1 MDSSASHPVPAGDRL
16 ARVFEWGSASDR
28 LWDPDEFRAIVE
40 HLLRSPVQFD
50 LAGLDP
56 RVTGKVVRLSEA
68 EGLTLKSFH
77 ELLTHEHPPFE
88 LLELTKEW
96 AKTNRNSSES
106 ALPPEVAS
114 FLYFAC
120 IAAALGR
127 LGRRITSLNDAQL
140 RAGFGW
146 AGAQSWVGTELTEL
160 FSLAQ
165 SKLPPE
171 ASADVSPSKPV

>member
-1 MDSSASHPVPAGDRL
+1 M

-56 RVTGKVVRLSEA
+56 RVTAKVVRLSEA
-68 EGLTLKSFH
+68 EGLTLKSYR
-77 ELLTHEHPPFE
+77 ELLAHEHPPLE
-88 LLELTKEW
+88 LLDLTKEW
-96 AKTNRNSSES
+96 AKANCNSSES

-114 FLYFAC
+114 VLYFAC
-120 IAAALGR
+120 IAAALAR
-127 LGRRITSLNDAQL
+127 SGRRITSLNDAQL

-146 AGAQSWVGTELTEL
+146 AGAQSWVGSELAEL

-165 SKLPPE
+165 TKLLPE
-171 ASADVSPSKPV
+171 ASPNGSPSKPT